1 MRLSYCNPGAPTADA
16 GKSQPAVPEGGL
28 SAGQGQGS
36 HYPGDGRMNPAL
48 LPAEPLATAPPVGPG
63 PALNGEVIARLAG
76 SGAAKTPVA
85 VGQSGPADAQALD
98 RKAAAPATPHV
109 YKAEWAH
116 YAAWCAQAG
125 IAPLSADPAGVGSY
139 LTSLAKSHAPSTIRR
154 RLSAIGKMHRDND
167 LPWNP
172 SHRAIQEPLQ
182 AVLRTRGRPVQK
194 PAAVSFG
201 RDSAFGLSFEGRA
214 VMMGIACVCL
224 LLLLST
230 LFWMLLKGAV
240 VLAAFLYLVARF
252 SARGIGPSTPQPAR
266 VEAASSAARASAR
279 CTRQVSGWSRGECW
293 WRPASS
299 ARASTV

>member
-1 MRLSYCNPGAPTADA
+1 
-16 GKSQPAVPEGGL
+16 
-28 SAGQGQGS
+28 
-36 HYPGDGRMNPAL
+36 MNPAL
-48 LPAEPLATAPPVGPG
+48 LPAEPLAAAPPVGPG

-125 IAPLSADPAGVGSY
+125 IAPLSADPAAVGSY
-139 LTSLAKSHAPSTIRR
+139 LTSLAKSHAPSTIRL
-154 RLSAIGKMHRDND
+154 RLLAIGKMHRDND

-172 SHRAIQEPLQ
+172 LHSAIQEPLQ

-266 VEAASSAARASAR
+266 VEAASSAARAFGAVHTPGFRLVAGGMLVAACFVGAGLDGLMLGLGVCLGVFMAVFVRAR
-279 CTRQVSGWSRGECW
+279 RLPWQ
-293 WRPASS
+293 
-299 ARASTV
+299 